1 MCLVDE
7 VLETILDDD
16 SSLPGVVA
24 SDANDLVLGAVGGGG
39 TAGGDS
45 TASPASVR
53 AMLNRLM
60 RDSGF
65 HSGSLD
71 EEGDDDRLAP
81 G

>member
-1 MCLVDE
+1 M
-7 VLETILDDD
+7 LETTLLDDD
-16 SSLPGVVA
+16 SSLPGVVPGVVA

-39 TAGGDS
+39 AAGGDS

-60 RDSGF
+60 RDSG
-65 HSGSLD
+65 SLDVPLD

>member
-1 MCLVDE
+1 
-7 VLETILDDD
+7 
-16 SSLPGVVA
+16 VA

-39 TAGGDS
+39 AAGGDS